1 MARKNNEQLYDVR
14 PGGLTEESDIRVLI
28 CFLLRALN
36 TGLTRDQMD
45 IIIWDDDRVSYFGY
59 VAALD
64 ALVGNG
70 MLKLEE
76 GVYTV
81 TAAGIEAADVLESTL
96 PRAVRDGV
104 LARAVAVLH
113 RQNLQ
118 SENETEVVEND
129 DGVSVVCRSRDEQ
142 REVLRLQLAADNR
155 DIAQALASQFM
166 KQPKAV
172 YRAAFYAL
180 TDDWE
185 GLQDVAEELRRQAE
199 QRRKQGDLSV

>member
-76 GVYTV
+76 
-81 TAAGIEAADVLESTL
+81 
-96 PRAVRDGV
+96 
-104 LARAVAVLH
+104 
-113 RQNLQ
+113 
-118 SENETEVVEND
+118 
-129 DGVSVVCRSRDEQ
+129 
-142 REVLRLQLAADNR
+142 
-155 DIAQALASQFM
+155 
-166 KQPKAV
+166 
-172 YRAAFYAL
+172 
-180 TDDWE
+180 
-185 GLQDVAEELRRQAE
+185 
-199 QRRKQGDLSV
+199 